1 MKVDYIEQGDCLELI
16 KGIPDASID
25 CTITSPPYD
34 DLRTYGGKINFN
46 FEKFK
51 ALAKELFRVTKVG
64 GCSVERCR
72 RG

>member
-46 FEKFK
+46 FEKRFWK
-51 ALAKELFRVTKVG
+51 NTK
-64 GCSVERCR
+64 R
-72 RG
+72 RRNDTTGQNKLNDYRR